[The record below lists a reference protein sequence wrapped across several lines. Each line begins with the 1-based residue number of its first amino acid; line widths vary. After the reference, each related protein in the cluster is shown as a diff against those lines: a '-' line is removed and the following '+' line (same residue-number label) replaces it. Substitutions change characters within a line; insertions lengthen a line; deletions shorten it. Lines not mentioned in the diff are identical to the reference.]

1 MSYDTEEQ
9 QLETLKEWWKEN
21 GTPLI
26 IGAVLGLAGF
36 AGWKY
41 WNQQQI
47 AYQEG
52 ASDLYIKVSD
62 ILKTEKKEG
71 LAESAEAVKSQ
82 FPKSSYAILSAFQLA
97 KLAVDANELDKAAAE
112 LSWVIDNHPSNEL
125 TAIAKIRLAR
135 VFIEQEKAS
144 EAVALVS
151 LEETS
156 GYYALASLVKGDA
169 LMALERK
176 SEALEAYKAASEDM
190 SIVARNPSLQIK
202 IDQLSDANEEGVE

>member
-1 MSYDTEEQ
+1 MSYETEEQ
-9 QLETLKEWWKEN
+9 QLDALKDWWKEN

-52 ASDLYIKVSD
+52 ASDLYIKVSE

-71 LAESAEAVKSQ
+71 LAESAQAVKSQ
-82 FPKSSYAILSAFQLA
+82 FPKSSYAILSSFQLA
-97 KLAVDANELDKAAAE
+97 KLAVDAKELDKAASE

-176 SEALEAYKAASEDM
+176 SEALDAYKAASTDM

-202 IDQLSDANEEGVE
+202 IDQLSDATEEDAK

>member
-1 MSYDTEEQ
+1 MSYETEEQ

-52 ASDLYIKVSD
+52 ASDLYIKVTE

-71 LAESAEAVKSQ
+71 LAESAQAVKSQ

-97 KLAVDANELDKAAAE
+97 KLAADAKELDKAAAE

-135 VFIEQEKAS
+135 VLIEQEKAS
-144 EAVALVS
+144 EAVALVT

-176 SEALEAYKAASEDM
+176 SEALDAYKAASTDM

-202 IDQLSDANEEGVE
+202 IDQLSDATEEGAK